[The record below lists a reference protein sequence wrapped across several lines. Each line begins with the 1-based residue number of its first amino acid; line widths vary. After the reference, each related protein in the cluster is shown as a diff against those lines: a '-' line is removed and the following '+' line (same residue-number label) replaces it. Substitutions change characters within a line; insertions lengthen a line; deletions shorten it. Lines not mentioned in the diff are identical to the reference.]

1 MDVNASLEGIKLK
14 LDRAA
19 EHLEELHR
27 EVEAYLDGRP
37 YEVVREPREGGNPLL
52 VCKVNQL
59 PPLRLSVLLGDFL
72 HNLRSSLDHLAWQ
85 LVLANGGTTDTG
97 TSFPVFEKRRDFKK
111 FKKNRETTTGVVGEV
126 ADEAADLIEG
136 LQPYN
141 NAAGPPREHPL
152 WILSKLNNIDKH
164 RQFNIAVLNTS
175 EVVQADLL
183 TADGTGI
190 YMTLQFLNEVGKNK
204 PIEDGASV
212 GVDPFNVGPDYRL
225 RIGMYSMVGLQETG
239 EVGPFGPRSIYT
251 VAKDLLDHVK
261 DDVVP
266 KFEKFFV

>member
-1 MDVNASLEGIKLK
+1 MDATLQRVKLK
-14 LDRAA
+14 IDRAG
-19 EHLEELHR
+19 EYLEELHK

-52 VCKVNQL
+52 ICKVNRL

-85 LVLANGGTTDTG
+85 LVLANGGTPDTG

-126 ADEAADLIEG
+126 AGEAADLIEG

-141 NAAGPPREHPL
+141 NAAGSPREHPL

-164 RQFNIAVLNTS
+164 RQFNIAILNTS
-175 EVVQADLL
+175 EVVQVDLL

-190 YMTLQFLNEVGKNK
+190 YMTLQFPNEVGKNK

-212 GVDPFNVGPDYRL
+212 GVDPFNVGPDYQL
-225 RIGMYSMVGLQETG
+225 RIGMYSMVGLQETE
-239 EVGPFGPRSIYT
+239 EVGPFGTRSVGT
-251 VAKDLLDHVK
+251 VAQELLDHVR
-261 DDVVP
+261 DGVVP
-266 KFEKFFV
+266 EFERFFD